1 MLATFLGT
9 YLGRLTP
16 DKWTKV
22 LASLDV
28 EQVPVQGREPWTFI
42 TTSKYIYEPTPTVEA
57 TCVAILAV
65 STASPEYSPLAAR
78 LCTLLSKYTRVP
90 RVLVEAALKTITSSQ
105 LIETSPELL
114 FFVVV
119 AARLANL
126 ELQMRPAITSLVAS
140 HIPPPFQSMVE
151 RFKREPINREELRVM
166 FSALGAIC
174 SRTDVGFMEGELC
187 LLAEFDSRKLHVVKH
202 KFFKRARTNMG
213 GGGVENVVQTV
224 DSNRKVVFFTT
235 VDGMVRLVTNSKSR
249 AKTSGPE

>member
-16 DKWTKV
+16 AKWTKV

-42 TTSKYIYEPTPTVEA
+42 STSKSMYEPMPTVEA

-65 STASPEYSPLAAR
+65 STASPEYSPLAAS

-126 ELQMRPAITSLVAS
+126 ELQMRPAITPLVAS
-140 HIPPPFQSMVE
+140 HIPPPFRSIVE

-202 KFFKRARTNMG
+202 KFFKRARTEG
-213 GGGVENVVQTV
+213 GSWKTWCRQWTATG
-224 DSNRKVVFFTT
+224 RWFF
-235 VDGMVRLVTNSKSR
+235 SR
-249 AKTSGPE
+249 R